1 MADTNLTPQ
10 DNSIPALS
18 RLAPQVMTQYTISVN
33 NDEEAVQ
40 LYTDVKSATL
50 LADGACT
57 VYLSYFDGTND
68 YLDSQTATAATEASA
83 TAAKRLFNLEAGVP
97 FTVLQEREFNR
108 VHLITTGNHSLLIY
122 PGYGQANGLPDIE

>member
-1 MADTNLTPQ
+1 MTDTNLTPQ
-10 DNSIPALS
+10 DNSIPALA
-18 RLAPQVMTQYTISVN
+18 RLAPQVMTQYTLAVDT
-33 NDEEAVQ
+33 DEAAVQ

-57 VYLSYFDGTND
+57 VYLSYFDGDND

-83 TAAKRLFNLEAGVP
+83 TAAKRLFNLESGTP